1 MSEVNKMLKK
11 LIEFLLSFEDFVLV
25 MAEYSIGA
33 EHMYLGDMR

>member
-25 MAEYSIGA
+25 MAECGIGA
-33 EHMYLGDMR
+33 EQMYLGDMR